1 MGRSDSGRVA
11 DICIHTGLTTVF
23 CYMQSRK
30 KRRAV
35 GERAQANPPFRLEE
49 DKGGVF
55 AIPQNYSLHVALLTF
70 RYSSGGRVGAMDE
83 RRPLPSELS
92 SEEQRMRAAQYR
104 LLAATARTADTQDA
118 LLRLAREYE
127 ELAAG
132 RA

>member
-1 MGRSDSGRVA
+1 
-11 DICIHTGLTTVF
+11 
-23 CYMQSRK
+23 
-30 KRRAV
+30 
-35 GERAQANPPFRLEE
+35 
-49 DKGGVF
+49 
-55 AIPQNYSLHVALLTF
+55 
-70 RYSSGGRVGAMDE
+70 MDE